1 MAEFSVPSASLVET
15 QKTGLTRWWKK
26 LRSASQREDS
36 TLVAERDL
44 VAWPKDRLDQV
55 APPVDWSLAV
65 DAFDQRIAQWLDV
78 DVEDSKI
85 SQKIVFLIGPPHSG
99 RNQTLT
105 GWAERRELSIWPTP
119 DPETVWRADSAWL
132 ERPQDNQRPWVLPEL
147 QRCFF
152 RHADGLTLVRGF
164 LDMAL
169 SGKLG
174 RGVIGC
180 DSWAW
185 AYLQH
190 IWHFRQPATLS
201 LAALDAADLAVLFGD
216 SQARDNGQPIVF
228 KQSDTG
234 RCVIAPP
241 SDLSSAGESC
251 TDYLKSLAATSRGNV
266 GIASAIWRMSL
277 RRSPEGKVDEEKTAD
292 RREFT
297 SVWVRPLRD
306 LELPEPPGKPNRDVA
321 FILHALLLHD
331 GLSFDLLEQLLPL
344 SPSRIS
350 ETLVQLES
358 DRLLQ
363 QSDEDTWRVSPT
375 GYLYVREFLHQQ
387 GYLVDSF

>member
-1 MAEFSVPSASLVET
+1 MAEFSIPSASLVET
-15 QKTGLTRWWKK
+15 QRTGLTRWWKK
-26 LRSASQREDS
+26 LRGESQRDHS

-44 VAWPKDRLDQV
+44 VAWPEERLDQV

-65 DAFDQRIAQWLDV
+65 DALDERMSQWLDV

-85 SQKIVFLIGPPHSG
+85 TQKIVFLIGPPHSG
-99 RNQTLT
+99 WRQALT
-105 GWAERRELSIWPTP
+105 GWAERQELPIWPTP
-119 DPETVWRADSAWL
+119 DPETVWRADSVWL
-132 ERPQDNQRPWVLPEL
+132 EWPDDDKRPWVLPEL
-147 QRCFF
+147 QRCYF
-152 RHADGLTLVRGF
+152 RHADGLALIRGF

-169 SGKLG
+169 GGKLG

-201 LAALDAADLAVLFGD
+201 LAALDAADLATVFGKFSD
-216 SQARDNGQPIVF
+216 RENDRPILF

-234 RCVIAPP
+234 RCVISPP
-241 SDLSSAGESC
+241 SDLSSEGESC
-251 TDYLKSLAATSRGNV
+251 TDYLKSLAATSRGNL
-266 GIASAIWRMSL
+266 GIASAIWRVGL
-277 RRSPEGKVDEEKTAD
+277 RRWPEENVVEDGTKTT
-292 RREFT
+292 REFT
-297 SVWVRPLRD
+297 SVWVRPLSD
-306 LELPEPPGKPNRDVA
+306 LDLPELSEKSNRDVA

-344 SPSRIS
+344 SASRIS

-358 DRLLQ
+358 DRLL
-363 QSDEDTWRVSPT
+363 DRNEDSWRVSPL
-375 GYLYVREFLHQQ
+375 GYVYVREFLRQR